1 MKKLLSRLETAMR
14 IISRNPG
21 TAAEVVPLFEDFV
34 ASLEE
39 IVDDL
44 EVSPDEQV
52 AIDLRRIKEA
62 VK

>member
-1 MKKLLSRLETAMR
+1 MKNLLFRLETAMR
-14 IISRNPG
+14 IISRNPR

-52 AIDLRRIKEA
+52 AVDLRRIKEA

>member
-1 MKKLLSRLETAMR
+1 LSNLLSRLEAAMR
-14 IISRNPG
+14 VISRNPR

-39 IVDDL
+39 IVNDL

-52 AIDLRRIKEA
+52 AVNLRRIKEA